1 MNMSRKQTHNFSIVS
16 KYKQSKGN
24 TIQLG
29 LGFCYFRLNWVQQN
43 ISENLSYNVL
53 QMF

>member
-24 TIQLG
+24 TIQLVWDFAI
-29 LGFCYFRLNWVQQN
+29 LG
-43 ISENLSYNVL
+43 
-53 QMF
+53 